1 MIKICYIGR
10 ARQVGGAELGLADI
24 VKNIDKKRFSP
35 LIILPH
41 KNSQNFRMIQKN
53 LPDVPLI
60 HVSFEENIL
69 EYFANIEQFPLLDPI
84 GLLHLRSAI
93 KKIKPDII
101 HSNDFRAGKYGSEVA
116 KSLKIPNVVTIRSI
130 YYKRKFNFQH
140 FVESRL
146 VKNATRIVFN
156 SERGRDLF
164 KQRIKANNIITILN
178 GINLNK
184 FSDTVESN
192 LIYDKYDISQKRKI
206 ILIPARICKEK
217 GQHVVV
223 KVIPEILKI
232 TENLHFIFI
241 GNSQPG
247 QEEYLQSLKNFAIQN
262 NVENHITWIDFSSDM
277 AQFYKSSF
285 AVLLPSFLEGTPR
298 VLLEALSVGV
308 PVIGSSIDG
317 INEII
322 EPGQNGYKFDLNN
335 PHTLI
340 QAFSTLNSLT
350 ENQYAQM
357 KIACR
362 KFAEDKYTIQRM
374 IAEYEQLYERV
385 LQNPYEN

>member
-1 MIKICYIGR
+1 
-10 ARQVGGAELGLADI
+10 
-24 VKNIDKKRFSP
+24 
-35 LIILPH
+35 
-41 KNSQNFRMIQKN
+41 
-53 LPDVPLI
+53 
-60 HVSFEENIL
+60 
-69 EYFANIEQFPLLDPI
+69 
-84 GLLHLRSAI
+84 
-93 KKIKPDII
+93 
-101 HSNDFRAGKYGSEVA
+101 
-116 KSLKIPNVVTIRSI
+116 
-130 YYKRKFNFQH
+130 
-140 FVESRL
+140 
-146 VKNATRIVFN
+146 
-156 SERGRDLF
+156 
-164 KQRIKANNIITILN
+164 
-178 GINLNK
+178 LNK
-184 FSDTVESN
+184 FSDPVEPN
-192 LIYDKYDISQKRKI
+192 LIYEKYDIAKKRKI

-223 KVIPEILKI
+223 KAIPEILKI
-232 TENLHFIFI
+232 TKNLHFIFI

-298 VLLEALSVGV
+298 ILLEALSVGV

-350 ENQYAQM
+350 ENQYTQM
-357 KIACR
+357 KIVCR
-362 KFAEDKYTIQRM
+362 KIAEDKYNIQRM

-385 LQNPYEN
+385 LQNPYENQDK